1 MKKVIIY
8 FVILCM
14 NFSFLTV
21 NAGDKQ
27 GDYSSKIAAI
37 EKKIDTYGKKVKTI
51 HDSSNIPPEVKS
63 KIKVLYEKTLKSLN
77 RQKTALEELNSYES
91 RDSLVK
97 RSFYDDFMYERPAIV
112 EERARKMALVEI
124 EGEIFKLQAQLAREQ
139 KSLDENKAQLEKA
152 YEEPAKFKENI
163 AKYEKEIKDIN
174 VAIGEL
180 EKNKEETKLLEA
192 ERLSLIAKRDALKAE
207 LAAVEK
213 KTEALKESMNSSNM
227 SLVVMNNKVQ
237 QLEELIKTWE
247 KVKSNH
253 QQSISFSVLRES
265 KKMLERMALPF
276 WPEDGKFLKKIAERN
291 VEIAKVIINLQ
302 KNESSARSALEILES
317 RYEQIS
323 NSFTMTERRVA
334 MLGLSKRT
342 SRMLQARRAS
352 LQTETADPEIAVKRQ
367 NEIIE
372 INLKNDDII
381 YEVQRYLK
389 VKKTIFDRLAAI
401 EGKLN
406 ESEYDKLTTN
416 AYVLLE
422 SYRGLLQEA
431 SKSYSTYLGILNK
444 QQTTQKEISLEAK
457 KFSTFI
463 NQRLLW
469 AVSGDFISISDIID
483 AGNAF
488 IWLFSWKNWGSAASD
503 ISFSVMHYDG
513 VWLFIFVLIIL
524 ALLLKFYGKV
534 EDVILKNRTRKNIN
548 NISVAVILTII
559 KGVAIP
565 AVLWLAMYKI
575 SQYDNKYI
583 FTESVVKS
591 ASLCLETIAVCT
603 LFIEFCKSDGLGIK
617 LFHWQEKLCLSIVK
631 TGRYIIII
639 IAPVMF
645 FCLIIQ
651 FGPLSMG
658 FRNSLGRLLFIFAM
672 SMISAAAFLNLK
684 RYKAANKKGAKRK
697 AKYNKKSL
705 WLFFGLIASPIILLI
720 ISVLGYYFTAIHLFG
735 TFWEIACFIA
745 LLLLLKSIIRV
756 ILNLIYGK
764 IIQNKKNNEKLDAEQ
779 ALKDNNVFEVDGIKI
794 ETNIISVEEEI
805 KFAGDMIDQI
815 LKFSA
820 WVIGIIGVIFL
831 LTSLI
836 PAISMLDSVILWE
849 HNVAQ
854 GGGTVKIESVTLL
867 QLIKA
872 IIIFS
877 ATTILVKNFS
887 LLFEVVNLTK
897 VKMHPGTKYAFELIC
912 KYFLIGFGFFW
923 GLSVI
928 GIGWAQFQYIAAA
941 MTLGLSFGLQEIF
954 ANFVSGII
962 ILFERPIRLGDSV
975 NVNNCI
981 GTVTKIRIRSTTIT
995 TFDRHEIIVP
1005 NKTFLTDKITNW
1017 SLSDKVTRVLID
1029 VGAAYGSDTSKV
1041 EKVLI
1046 DVAERNSLVM
1056 KEPEPIVAFVGFGA
1070 DSLDF
1075 QLRVFADIS
1084 DLVKVQNQLRH
1095 EINRRFTEEGIE
1107 IPFAQRD
1114 IHINSSE
1121 GPLKIEMSERKNP
1134 IE

>member
-97 RSFYDDFMYERPAIV
+97 KSFYDDFMYERPAIV

-163 AKYEKEIKDIN
+163 AKYGKEIKELDN
-174 VAIGEL
+174 AIVEL
-180 EKNKEETKLLEA
+180 GKNKEETKLLEA
-192 ERLSLIAKRDALKAE
+192 ERLSLVAKRDAVKAE

-213 KTEALKESMNSSNM
+213 KTEALKERMNSSNM
-227 SLVVMNNKVQ
+227 NLVVMNNKVQ
-237 QLEELIKTWE
+237 QLQELIKTWE
-247 KVKSNH
+247 KVKSKH
-253 QQSISFSVLRES
+253 QKSISFSILRES
-265 KKMLERMALPF
+265 QKMLKRMAMPS
-276 WPEDGKFLKKIAERN
+276 WPKEGVFLKKVAERN
-291 VEIAKVIINLQ
+291 VNLAKQIIDVQ
-302 KNESSARSALEILES
+302 KNESSAKGALEILES
-317 RYEQIS
+317 RYEQITS
-323 NSFTMTERRVA
+323 SYNMTARRVA

-342 SRMLQARRAS
+342 SKMLQARRAS
-352 LQTETADPEIAVKRQ
+352 LQTETADPEIAAKRQ

-381 YEVQRYLK
+381 YEVQKYLK
-389 VKKTIFDRLAAI
+389 VKKNIFDKLALI
-401 EGKLN
+401 EGRLRPN
-406 ESEYDKLTTN
+406 EYNRLTTN

-431 SKSYSTYLGILNK
+431 SKSYSAYLEVLNK
-444 QQTTQKEISLEAK
+444 QQTTQKEVDLAAS
-457 KFSTFI
+457 KFRSFI

-469 AVSGDFISISDIID
+469 AASSDFLSFSDIKS
-483 AGNAF
+483 AGKAF
-488 IWLFSWKNWGSAASD
+488 SWLFSWENWRNAGYD
-503 ISFSVMHYDG
+503 IYFSIIHYG
-513 VWLFIFVLIIL
+513 GIWLFIAILFIVALFIKCSVRIENAVQKWRRRRSIDNLSLAIALAVL
-524 ALLLKFYGKV
+524 
-534 EDVILKNRTRKNIN
+534 
-548 NISVAVILTII
+548 
-559 KGVAIP
+559 KGVAVP
-565 AVLWLAMYKI
+565 AVLWFAMYRI
-575 SQYDNKYI
+575 SKYDNKYI
-583 FTESVVKS
+583 FTDAVVRS
-591 ASLCLETIAVCT
+591 AILCFKTTIICT
-603 LFIEFCKSDGLGIK
+603 LFAEVCKLNGVGIK
-617 LFHWQEKLCLSIVK
+617 LFNWPEKLCIRIVQ
-631 TGRYIIII
+631 TARFIIYIIV
-639 IAPVMF
+639 PVMF
-645 FCLIIQ
+645 FCLVIQ
-651 FGPLSMG
+651 FGPQSMG
-658 FRNSLGRLLFIFAM
+658 YRNSLGRLLFLVVM
-672 SMISAAAFLNLK
+672 LMISAAALINLK
-684 RYKAANKKGAKRK
+684 KYKSANKKNSKRK
-697 AKYNKKSL
+697 TKYDRRNF
-705 WLFFGLIASPIILLI
+705 WIYIGLIIFPIILLA

-735 TFWEIACFIA
+735 TFWKIACFIA
-745 LLLLLKSIIRV
+745 VLLLLKTVARLLLNSI
-756 ILNLIYGK
+756 YEK
-764 IIQNKKNNEKLDAEQ
+764 IIQNKKNNEKEAAEQ
-779 ALKDNNVFEVDGIKI
+779 SLKNSNVFEADGIKI
-794 ETNIISVEEEI
+794 ESTITSIEDE
-805 KFAGDMIDQI
+805 KKHAGKMIDQI

-820 WVIGIIGVIFL
+820 WVLGIVGVFFL
-831 LTSLI
+831 LTSLF
-836 PAISMLDSVILWE
+836 PAISMLDSVILWQ
-849 HNVAQ
+849 NSIAQ
-854 GGGTVKIESVTLL
+854 SDGAIIVETITLL
-867 QLIKA
+867 ELIKA
-872 IIIFS
+872 IVIFS
-877 ATTILVKNFS
+877 ATAILVRNFS
-887 LLFEVVNLTK
+887 LFFEVVNLTK
-897 VKMHPGTKYAFELIC
+897 IKMHPGTKHAFELIC

-1005 NKTFLTDKITNW
+1005 NKSFLTDKITNW

-1029 VGAAYGSDTSKV
+1029 VGAAYGSDTAKV

-1056 KEPEPIVAFVGFGA
+1056 KEPEPIVAFIGFGA